1 MKRDE
6 LEASAE
12 RSLKFLHQQAKE
24 HAQAR
29 AEHDYLQAWVKSE
42 KSRIKATFAGLS
54 NVAAEDEALKSP
66 AYIAALQAARAAS
79 EKWYEIQFKRD
90 AAMATI
96 DAWRTACSNE
106 RAYAG

>member
-1 MKRDE
+1 MKRED
-6 LEASAE
+6 LERLAE
-12 RSLKFLHQQAKE
+12 RSLKYLHGEAGD

-42 KSRIKATFAGLS
+42 KSRIKSSFTGLS

-79 EKWYEIQFKRD
+79 ETWYEIQFKRE
-90 AAMATI
+90 AASAAI

-106 RAYAG
+106 RAFAG